1 MSNGAAPLKILISGK
16 TGQVAIELQK
26 HLAGLGQLIV
36 LGRDELDLSKPEQ
49 IRAQVRAHQPDLII
63 NAAAHTAVDLAESE
77 PELAFAINGIAPGVF
92 AEEAAALGI
101 PLIHYSTDYVF
112 DGNKPAPYT
121 EDDVPNPLGVY
132 GKSKLAGEQAIAAT
146 GADCLILRTSWVYS
160 THGKNFL
167 LTMQRLL
174 QERPELRVVADQVG
188 APTWA
193 GTIARS
199 TRLLIERWQAAEA
212 GAWGIYH
219 LTAQGETSWF
229 GFTQAIAE
237 HLSAQGKPCAT
248 LEPIPASAYPTPA
261 ARPQNSRL
269 DCSRLE
275 REWQVAQPAWQNALR
290 ECLAAQH

>member
-1 MSNGAAPLKILISGK
+1 MTNGTAPLKILISGK
-16 TGQVAIELQK
+16 TGQVALELQK
-26 HLAGLGQLIV
+26 HLGGLGELIV
-36 LGRDELDLSKPEQ
+36 LGRNDLDLSKPEQ
-49 IRAQVRAHQPDLII
+49 IRAQVRAHRPDLII

-121 EDDVPNPLGVY
+121 EDDTPNPLGVY
-132 GKSKLAGEQAIAAT
+132 GKSKLAGERAIAAT
-146 GADCLILRTSWVYS
+146 GAEHLILRTSWVYS

-174 QERPELRVVADQVG
+174 QERPELRVVADQIG

-212 GAWGIYH
+212 GAWGVYH